1 MTRGLGL
8 GWWSVAYDSLPLARD
23 AAEDRRN
30 VHLAS
35 DFDCAMRSLGFCIA
49 VAGALTHSWDLGWA
63 RGEAA
68 TDPKVSIEEWRAK
81 WQPNLDGRAA
91 P

>member
-1 MTRGLGL
+1 VTRGLGL

-35 DFDCAMRSLGFCIA
+35 DFDSAMRSLGFCIA
-49 VAGALTHSWDLGWA
+49 TAGALTHERLQGH
-63 RGEAA
+63 EAGIK
-68 TDPKVSIEEWRAK
+68 DG
-81 WQPNLDGRAA
+81 LFLGRAF
-91 P
+91 PKEHP